1 MKKDKNNKV
10 QVLSIIQY
18 WLFIFIVVMIFAF
31 LLNIL

>member
-10 QVLSIIQY
+10 QVLSVIQY
-18 WLFIFIVVMIFAF
+18 LLFIFIVVMIFAF